1 MPAGNTFWTCESK
14 NLTVP
19 AISLVTAS
27 KTNINHFLHHARQ
40 VEKTK
45 WRDCIREPA
54 GQRKNIKIIHKTPF
68 SGVSCTKFRRLW
80 ITLWITYRTRCAWV
94 RDNLRIFP
102 QGAKT
107 VPSCPWD
114 TRCLSIQFSFGQL
127 SVYTALTVVIHRSE
141 LPLLT
146 TTMYTYSKP
155 IKTLKTDYERRE
167 NRKTRSARTVENAAL
182 AVRDPALPTRS
193 APLAAHPG
201 GSSCPVPQ
209 IPCAANPAGNKKP
222 RQGGVS
228 SHRSHNDGCCQRQT
242 VGKRRRFPRHQVMPP
257 IASIAG
263 EPFR

>member
-1 MPAGNTFWTCESK
+1 MRIEEFDSTGDFARYRQQNQHQSL
-14 NLTVP
+14 LTP
-19 AISLVTAS
+19 RAAS
-27 KTNINHFLHHARQ
+27 R
-40 VEKTK
+40 KTK

-182 AVRDPALPTRS
+182 AVRDPG
-193 APLAAHPG
+193 LAKTF
-201 GSSCPVPQ
+201 CPVSGTHWRLVLSS
-209 IPCAANPAGNKKP
+209 AADSVCCKP
-222 RQGGVS
+222 GRQ
-228 SHRSHNDGCCQRQT
+228 
-242 VGKRRRFPRHQVMPP
+242 
-257 IASIAG
+257 
-263 EPFR
+263 